1 MLNMVSIKESKKVH
15 IENKI
20 YDYLNP
26 DYLYIPLEEGYTLNV
41 DNDNIVY
48 KEQVLLKKD
57 NKYIYSPISG
67 KVLGGTESMKG
78 NNKNLKCIVIEND
91 YKEKVN
97 HKKGANKYINKFTKE
112 EFINLI
118 KKYNG
123 YYTDDYLTSKTL
135 VVSGIDIDPFE
146 KTFSLLVNISSD
158 KILEAIDA
166 MSSIL
171 ELDNVIFALNSE
183 DKENVYNLTNH
194 IGTYPNITLKL
205 VPDMYPI
212 GFKEVLIP
220 HVLTKKQQSNYIYMT
235 VQDVYTIYNVLR
247 RNKPITEKLVTIGGN
262 AIEQSKVINVKIG
275 TSINDVIK
283 NCCKIINN
291 NYYVVINGLLAGKTI
306 ETLNNVIT
314 SETRSIFINTYERP
328 ECDNCINC
336 GLCNSLCPVGLNPKY
351 IMEHKKADKS
361 KCIHCNLCTYI
372 CPAKINF
379 KDYLGGNDEQ

>member
-1 MLNMVSIKESKKVH
+1 MLNMVSIKESKKIH
-15 IENKI
+15 IEDKI
-20 YDYLNP
+20 YDFLNP
-26 DYLYIPLEEGYTLNV
+26 DYLYIPLEEGFSLNV
-41 DNDNIVY
+41 DNDNLVY

-57 NKYIYSPISG
+57 KKYVYSPISG

-78 NNKNLKCIVIEND
+78 NNKALKCIVIEND
-91 YKEKVN
+91 FKEKVN
-97 HKKGANKYINKFTKE
+97 RKKGANKYINKFTKE

-135 VVSGIDIDPFE
+135 LVSGIDIDPFE

-166 MSSIL
+166 MMTIL
-171 ELDNVIFALNSE
+171 ELDKAYFALNTN
-183 DKENVYNLTNH
+183 DHKNVINLTNH
-194 IGTYPNITLKL
+194 IGTYPNINLKL
-205 VPDMYPI
+205 VPDMYPN

-220 HVLTKKQQSNYIYMT
+220 QVLTKKEQSNYIFMT

-247 RNKPITEKLVTIGGN
+247 RNKPITEKLVTLGGN
-262 AIEQSKVINVKIG
+262 AIDESKVVNVKIG
-275 TSINDVIK
+275 TSINDIIK

-306 ETLNNVIT
+306 ETLNNVVT
-314 SETRSIFINTYERP
+314 SETRSIFLNTYERP
-328 ECDNCINC
+328 ECDKCINC

-351 IMEHKKADKS
+351 IMEHKKVDKS

-372 CPAKINF
+372 CPSKINF
-379 KDYLGGNDEQ
+379 KEVLGGNDE